1 MLTIHAAAEAAGLKI
16 STLRFYERQGLVEA
30 GRRSSA
36 GYRQYSV
43 NEVRQLR
50 FIRRAQELG
59 FALEEIRRFLQLA
72 SLGPPQ
78 DDEAL
83 RLGRAKLDD
92 LGRRIEDLSRM
103 RQALLSLM
111 DGTHD
116 QRLGCPVLSSLAD
129 LKR

>member
-1 MLTIHAAAEAAGLKI
+1 
-16 STLRFYERQGLVEA
+16 VEA